1 MNGCDLEK
9 KHCQNLWRKF
19 SRSSS
24 CKNLYHLLYCATVF
38 FILYIS
44 HDPSLFCFL
53 CSFVYTFVEPRKP
66 MNCMVFSE
74 WIKRIDLNYY

>member
-1 MNGCDLEK
+1 MK
-9 KHCQNLWRKF
+9 KILSKLFLHVKTYTTYCIV
-19 SRSSS
+19 
-24 CKNLYHLLYCATVF
+24 LLFF

-53 CSFVYTFVEPRKP
+53 CSFVYTFVEPRIP

-74 WIKRIDLNYY
+74 LNKRIDLNYY